1 MKYDFEY
8 DKARDSLAIHKGG
21 PAHGSARL
29 GEIILDFDKD
39 KQIIGVEILN
49 PDKLLGITKKALSN
63 LSDAKIMTRQRGD
76 CVYVY
81 LVLKIKF
88 EEKARI
94 MPLPLGLEQP
104 HARSAVVAA

>member
-1 MKYDFEY
+1 MRYEFEY
-8 DKARDSLAIHKGG
+8 DKNLDSLTIHKGG
-21 PAHGSARL
+21 PAHGSACL

-39 KQIIGVEILN
+39 KQVIGVEILN
-49 PDKLLGITKKALSN
+49 PDKILGITKKALSN

-76 CVYVY
+76 CVYIY

-104 HARSAVVAA
+104 RARSVAEAA